1 VSNRIYTI
9 SGVLV
14 PPKLV
19 SEFLRR
25 FLEVKAAKLSA
36 HKESWFSSL
45 IRKYLQWRDISNI
58 QEMLCQENKCDAS
71 PISTGLDWLA
81 LEWAD
86 HLILVSAPR
95 HCTPLIREIA
105 GEMGLVL
112 TMTAM
117 SRKIPDEMSLEKLY
131 QRADC
136 TLGASVDSSGAC
148 VCRNL
153 VGLDGKPW
161 SFRIEGDSV
170 FLSGSPIAE
179 TYLKNVCLGLFSGI
193 AVL

>member
-1 VSNRIYTI
+1 
-9 SGVLV
+9 
-14 PPKLV
+14 
-19 SEFLRR
+19 
-25 FLEVKAAKLSA
+25 
-36 HKESWFSSL
+36 
-45 IRKYLQWRDISNI
+45 
-58 QEMLCQENKCDAS
+58 MLCQENKCDAS

>member
-1 VSNRIYTI
+1 VSNRVYTI

-19 SEFLRR
+19 PEFLRR

-58 QEMLCQENKCDAS
+58 QEMCRENKCDAS

-95 HCTPLIREIA
+95 HCISLIREIA

-117 SRKIPDEMSLEKLY
+117 SRKLPSEMTLTKLY

-136 TLGASVDSSGAC
+136 VRGAVVDGSGTY

-161 SFRIEGDSV
+161 SFRVEDDSI

-193 AVL
+193 AVS